1 MNWCIEHVRYV
12 LRARWVVACF
22 AACFLVTMLGSCGG
36 PYSTEDAYS
45 ALPSTN
51 NPAVTR
57 HRANWQPAAVG
68 Y

>member
-1 MNWCIEHVRYV
+1 MMWNMDRVRSV
-12 LRARWVVACF
+12 LRPKRVLCCF
-22 AACFLVTMLGSCGG
+22 AACFMMTMLSGCGG

-45 ALPSTN
+45 AMPSTN